1 MSNQVFERQLWFIPG
16 KRVLEEEIKEIEL
29 ISDSLQEELETC
41 KTQNYY

>member
-1 MSNQVFERQLWFIPG
+1 MSYQVFERQLCFIPG

>member
-1 MSNQVFERQLWFIPG
+1 MLYQIFECQLWFIPG

-29 ISDSLQEELETC
+29 ISDSLHEELETC